1 MVAVNKS
8 LNQPSFSYKM
18 WLKIGDGWFLL
29 SFPTLTSAHAR
40 HMMVLL
46 SWFRAWRL
54 HCESRNQGKGMLEVP
69 WLAVEPRE
77 WFASTRS
84 TFQCRESWF
93 NLRNFQ
99 SLPVVLLDI
108 PRNTSRTTG
117 KFLFPF
123 PLPFSRARA
132 GRGLEDGPEDK
143 AVSKEETSLVFSRR
157 SFLVPQVNLFLGAP
171 GCLSVKSFL
180 SGTSRIHSLSF
191 RARAKKRDEKKRK
204 LFQVSNP

>member
-1 MVAVNKS
+1 MWEKRDQVNSHANNPLKEKMVAVNKS

-29 SFPTLTSAHAR
+29 SFPTLTSVHAR

-99 SLPVVLLDI
+99 SLPVVSLAAD
-108 PRNTSRTTG
+108 NC
-117 KFLFPF
+117 FLFKLWP
-123 PLPFSRARA
+123 PKINHW
-132 GRGLEDGPEDK
+132 K
-143 AVSKEETSLVFSRR
+143 ALRNIVDFNQRWEKPRKR
-157 SFLVPQVNLFLGAP
+157 NYLFIL
-171 GCLSVKSFL
+171 LML
-180 SGTSRIHSLSF
+180 
-191 RARAKKRDEKKRK
+191 DEKN
-204 LFQVSNP
+204 QY